1 MGLIASALVIGV
13 VMTLVALVFSR
24 IASGRRSAA
33 VEQRRPN
40 VIFWFVGSVT
50 ALVGLFMLVAGGVAV
65 ADVADPF
72 NGAGP
77 QDMANAASLC
87 TWGAVVLVNGV
98 YIWRGAR
105 RRGLRDR
112 IGRLLI
118 IVGYAV
124 LGIAMSRS
132 IHISTELWATTTQ
145 DTSNDVLNRS
155 MAAFLGWGVPAAA
168 LVWLGAKIAREK
180 ILLTAQAST
189 SYG

>member
-1 MGLIASALVIGV
+1 MGLVLSALVVGV
-13 VMTLVALVFSR
+13 VVTLVAWVFSR
-24 IASGRRSAA
+24 IGSGRRSAD

-40 VIFWFVGSVT
+40 VIFWFVGSIT
-50 ALVGLFMLVAGGVAV
+50 ALVGMFMLVAGGLAV
-65 ADVADPF
+65 TDVEDPF
-72 NGAGP
+72 NGTGP
-77 QDMANAASLC
+77 EDTANAASLF

-105 RRGLRDR
+105 RRGLHDR
-112 IGRLLI
+112 LGRLLI
-118 IVGYAV
+118 IVGYAL

-155 MAAFLGWGVPAAA
+155 MVAFLGWGVPAAA
-168 LVWLGAKIAREK
+168 LVWLGAKIAPEK

-189 SYG
+189 NYG